1 MAKREKEK
9 EPLLR
14 VGVVAARLALSKQ
27 QVYVLAECGALRA
40 AKIGGALR
48 FDADDLERFI
58 EGCKRGALPAARV
71 GKQRRAQHTRKGER
85 A

>member
-1 MAKREKEK
+1 MAKQEKEMK
-9 EPLLR
+9 PLLR
-14 VGVVAARLALSKQ
+14 VGVVATRLALSKQ

-58 EGCKRGALPAARV
+58 EGCKRGPRPAARM
-71 GKQRRAQHTRKGER
+71 GNQRRAQHARKGER